1 LPWNRY
7 KYGDAVLGHPMGPDA
22 DALYLK
28 AGKWFSENIS
38 AELDYRFMRHGET
51 SIDSDWPV
59 PIAGPWGGAS
69 FPEGFPLG
77 VAAKSH
83 RLGLTAR
90 FHPRLHLDVDG
101 FASIEKVT
109 DYGNFEGMESLDLA
123 LGVSVSFRPEWAFVM
138 RPSTTSPRP
147 SG

>member
-1 LPWNRY
+1 
-7 KYGDAVLGHPMGPDA
+7 
-22 DALYLK
+22 
-28 AGKWFSENIS
+28 
-38 AELDYRFMRHGET
+38 
-51 SIDSDWPV
+51 
-59 PIAGPWGGAS
+59 
-69 FPEGFPLG
+69 
-77 VAAKSH
+77 
-83 RLGLTAR
+83 
-90 FHPRLHLDVDG
+90 VDG